1 MKLRQLQCLCAV
13 VDAGFNISRAATV
26 LHATQPAISKQLRQ
40 FEEELGVDLLQRQG
54 GRPVAMTETGDRVL
68 AWARKSLQCA
78 DNIRAVARSGAGDA
92 GGTITLA
99 TSHTH
104 ANYLLLPAIVAFQRR
119 FPLVR
124 INVQLGS
131 PNQVAELVRD
141 GKASIGVTHLPEEV
155 PKEVL
160 AAPFLTSPR
169 VLVLPPAHPLLKERA
184 RLTLEKLAPHPIIL
198 LHSSRPLG
206 ARILRKFQQAGLD
219 PNVVVQA
226 LDADVIKNYVAA
238 GLGMGIIPAFAFSSA
253 KDRGLRS
260 RDVAHLFDPSESA
273 VLLRRHSQLPKYLY
287 EFMEQLDP
295 ALEFRRIEA
304 RVLEGA

>member
-13 VDAGFNISRAATV
+13 IDAGFNISRAAIA

-40 FEEELGVDLLQRQG
+40 FEEELGVDLLLRQG
-54 GRPVAMTETGDRVL
+54 GRPVAMTEAGERVL
-68 AWARKSLQCA
+68 GWARRALQCA
-78 DNIRAVARSGAGDA
+78 DNVRLVARAEEGEA
-92 GGTITLA
+92 GGTIALA

-104 ANYLLLPAIVAFQRR
+104 ANYLLLPVIVAFRQR

-141 GKASIGVTHLPEEV
+141 GKAAIGVTHLPEEL

-160 AAPFLTSPR
+160 AVPFLTSPR
-169 VLVLPPAHPLLKERA
+169 VLVVAPGHPLLKEKKP
-184 RLTLEKLAPHPIIL
+184 LTLEALAPHPIIL
-198 LHSSRPLG
+198 LSSSRRLG
-206 ARILRKFQQAGLD
+206 ARILRKFQQAELD
-219 PNVVVQA
+219 LNVVVQA
-226 LDADVIKNYVAA
+226 LDVDVIKNYVAA

-253 KDRGLRS
+253 KDRALRA

-273 VLLRRHSQLPKYLY
+273 VLMRRRSQLPKYVYQFL
-287 EFMEQLDP
+287 EQLDS
-295 ALEFRRIEA
+295 ALEYRCMEA
-304 RVLEGA
+304 HVLEGA